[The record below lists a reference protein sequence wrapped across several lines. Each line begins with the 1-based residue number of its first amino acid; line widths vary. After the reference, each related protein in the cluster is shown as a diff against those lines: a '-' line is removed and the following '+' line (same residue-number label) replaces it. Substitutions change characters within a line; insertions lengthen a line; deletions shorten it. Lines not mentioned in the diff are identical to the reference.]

1 MKTVLLMLM
10 LYLCLPAW
18 AQSTQHTVKKK
29 TTTSSS
35 SKSTSKTKKRT
46 TSSSV
51 KKPAVTANKSSGK
64 QIKYFK
70 GTQNQFEN
78 LLRDSSK
85 PGIIFVVT
93 GNCWQCERYENNVLR
108 SQAIINI
115 IDSSYYIYKVD
126 AGENPDIVFQNE
138 LNDIPALLMLDTNGR
153 ITDRLEG
160 TADADKVKKFL
171 KSGL

>member
-1 MKTVLLMLM
+1 MLM
-10 LYLCLPAW
+10 LCLCLPAW
-18 AQSTQHTVKKK
+18 AQTTQHTVKKK
-29 TTTSSS
+29 TTSSSS
-35 SKSTSKTKKRT
+35 SK
-46 TSSSV
+46 TSSKSKKKASSSAI
-51 KKPAVTANKSSGK
+51 KKPTAPAGKTASGK
-64 QIKYFK
+64 PIKYFK

-93 GNCWQCERYENNVLR
+93 GNCWQCDKYENNVLK
-108 SQAIINI
+108 SPAVINI

-138 LNDIPALLMLDTNGR
+138 LNDIPALLMLDANGR

-160 TADADKVKKFL
+160 AADIDKVKKFL